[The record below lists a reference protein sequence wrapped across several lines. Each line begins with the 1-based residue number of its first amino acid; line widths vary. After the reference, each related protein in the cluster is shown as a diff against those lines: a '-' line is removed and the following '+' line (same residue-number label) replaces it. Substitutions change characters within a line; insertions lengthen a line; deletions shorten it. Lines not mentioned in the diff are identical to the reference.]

1 MLLIMSD
8 LAPVNDDNGNISNDG
23 NILREAVKDDMV
35 NDGNIL
41 REAVNDNIG
50 NIYYHGNIFREAVN
64 DNIGNIYNNGKNPQ
78 GGS

>member
-35 NDGNIL
+35 NNDNDGNIL
-41 REAVNDNIG
+41 
-50 NIYYHGNIFREAVN
+50 REAVN